1 MGQTIRRQPGSVDVP
16 TKDYIYHKNLIGFK
30 GLDTRENPLVTD
42 PLSCS
47 DAKNVWVDE
56 NGNLTQRPRLQ
67 WVRRDLKV
75 QDSEVVNV
83 IYTDKAY
90 WTLYYKEGTYSLTR
104 TDLTTSTVTLFT
116 IPEITSPKIGITEF
130 QGTYYLGCS
139 SGYYSCIAGQTEFT
153 AVTGYVSVGSITD
166 TGTIYDEPRNILNSN
181 VRIVTKFTD
190 TTFEAAGATPL
201 LEKMYCGG
209 CLLSSSFSESDNNI
223 QLLVTI
229 YDMQTQQQTV
239 ISCPVNVDFR
249 VDSHYN
255 RTARCGFTAVYSNNI
270 LHIILVAL
278 DSHMYT
284 STWATNP
291 PAGYGDIYLA
301 IRHYQY
307 VNGKI
312 TRAIPSGATATGWL
326 TLPAI
331 NPGYTDIIAQD
342 NVFSGKG
349 RIVALKALQ
358 ANERGININFV
369 YAQTTGTSRARGD
382 YVPQDGT
389 NETAEQ
395 GQYVEQGIFYVPT
408 PSILYLTHCG
418 YTMTTYMS
426 GTYNFIPAYTTYNI
440 TPQFAFYDNHVIA
453 FSNKSALSP
462 GATLQPI
469 NNIIPYTAILSDIP
483 DSAYYRGTSKSLTA
497 NIIFAEYTE
506 ENDAD
511 IYSIIHRDTGEYIIQ
526 KRKYSALSS
535 IDNLYTSIAD
545 NYFLNSMI
553 AVIADK
559 QTYTRALAELYV
571 LFQVQN
577 TSALQIIIDKRGTVI
592 WTGIYDK
599 LLTPNS
605 DAGTKS
611 WFMFENNVGALSVD
625 DLTVSFIQAALT
637 WRIVIASEAEVP
649 SLRGVLFLDNVYWWF
664 GETNIYGTMNDDLTY
679 LPETRKLD
687 APSKILNWVRLTDTS
702 FIVFCE
708 SDTVIYYKDS
718 SSNLWL
724 RTVLNL
730 PFEIISPDETSEACY
745 AALNTGP
752 TYVTRNGIYEIAL
765 SENLFTNE
773 RQAQNISMTLA
784 TLEGGLL
791 QKIIPNLL
799 HIQTVRYKDWQL
811 FVFKRQAGLTEVIAQ
826 EISTY
831 NYFYWTLPIDF
842 VSTYLA
848 EGAVYLVDKNAIT
861 YKLTETELLR
871 EYKNGDT
878 VIASVKCY
886 GDEVFDETEQTTEL
900 KQIDWF
906 WHSAVLNLDTVQY
919 YKTLLALI
927 FGMNDYDDAS
937 RVMFEYQTDIYYKS
951 HTEQPIKVYDDYVY
965 KIRNTQKQAP
975 IPRFMYIRVRC
986 ESVPIPDTPDC
997 LPEEF
1002 MCKVNLSQI
1011 TFKYKVL
1018 RGSLL

>member
-75 QDSEVVNV
+75 QDSDVVNV

-116 IPEITSPKIGITEF
+116 IPEMASPKIGITEF

-139 SGYYSCIAGQTEFT
+139 SGYYSCTAGQTEFT
-153 AVTGYVSVGSITD
+153 AIAGYIPVGSITD
-166 TGTIYDEPRNILNSN
+166 TGTIYEEPRNILNSN
-181 VRIVTKFTD
+181 VRIATKLND
-190 TTFEAAGATPL
+190 IVFETAGAIPL

-209 CLLSSSFSESDNNI
+209 CLLSSSFEDDNNI
-223 QLLVTI
+223 RYLVVTI
-229 YDMQTQQQTV
+229 YNIITKQQNKV
-239 ISCPVNVDFR
+239 KCPIN
-249 VDSHYN
+249 YN
-255 RTARCGFTAVYSNNI
+255 TAFTHVAETLRCGFTAFTDNGVLNI
-270 LHIILVAL
+270 TLVAL
-278 DSHMYT
+278 DCNIDGSD
-284 STWATNP
+284 
-291 PAGYGDIYLA
+291 G
-301 IRHYQY
+301 YQY
-307 VNGKI
+307 IAVRHFIYNNGVLTGVI
-312 TRAIPSGATATGWL
+312 PATVWTRISS
-326 TLPAI
+326 I
-331 NPGYTDIIAQD
+331 NPSINDIPNILTASG
-342 NVFSGKG
+342 VFTGVG
-349 RIVALKALQ
+349 RLIGLKALC
-358 ANERGININFV
+358 ATRTGINIIFS
-369 YAQTTGTSRARGD
+369 YAQESAANRSSGVF
-382 YVPQDGT
+382 VPKLNAAQC
-389 NETAEQ
+389 
-395 GQYVEQGIFYVPT
+395 VLQGIFCPLPRTTLV
-408 PSILYLTHCG
+408 LRACG
-418 YTMTTYMS
+418 YDMTAENIDATAFD
-426 GTYNFIPAYTTYNI
+426 FIPPQIISSDKPAFCILQSSIRLVNSVLDHGVFQGYTSISTANANVNIAYT
-440 TPQFAFYDNHVIA
+440 
-453 FSNKSALSP
+453 KSAPQSFS
-462 GATLQPI
+462 GI
-469 NNIIPYTAILSDIP
+469 C
-483 DSAYYRGTSKSLTA
+483 
-497 NIIFAEYTE
+497 IFAEYIAD
-506 ENDAD
+506 NDAA
-511 IYSIIHRDTGEYIIQ
+511 IYTIATTAMSEY
-526 KRKYSALSS
+526 KVRVTKYS
-535 IDNLYTSIAD
+535 NLTGVTEIKTIVAD
-545 NYFLNSMI
+545 NYFSNSLI
-553 AVIADK
+553 GVK
-559 QTYTRALAELYV
+559 SGNQTYTRTASTLYV
-571 LFQVQN
+571 LFQVEN
-577 TSALQIIIDKRGTVI
+577 VSAIQTVMDKNGVLV
-592 WTGIYDK
+592 WTGTYDK
-599 LLTPNS
+599 LLIPNS
-605 DAGTKS
+605 NSSTKS
-611 WFMFENNVGALSVD
+611 WFAFEDNIGALSAD
-625 DLTVSFIQAALT
+625 DLTISFIATGQT
-637 WRIVIASEAEVP
+637 WQIIAASEAEVS

-848 EGAVYLVDKNAIT
+848 EGEVYLVDKNAIT
-861 YKLTETELLR
+861 YKLAETELLR

-886 GDEVFDETEQTTEL
+886 GDEVFNETEQTTEL

-906 WHSAVLNLDTVQY
+906 WHSAVLNLDTIQY

-951 HTEQPIKVYDDYVY
+951 HTEQPVKVYDDYVY

-986 ESVPIPDTPDC
+986 ESVPIPDAPDC

>member
-16 TKDYIYHKNLIGFK
+16 SKDYIYHKNLIGFK

-47 DAKNVWVDE
+47 DAKNVWVDA

-75 QDSEVVNV
+75 QDSDVVNV

-116 IPEITSPKIGITEF
+116 IPEMTSPKIGITEF

-153 AVTGYVSVGSITD
+153 AVTGYVPVGTSTASGIVYT
-166 TGTIYDEPRNILNSN
+166 EPHNILNKDIRVPLVGDDNIFLSGHTIAAFDKYEVYAKQEADNKWHYYIADTISGLIVYTLQPSSIEPSN
-181 VRIVTKFTD
+181 S
-190 TTFEAAGATPL
+190 TFSIYRL
-201 LEKMYCGG
+201 
-209 CLLSSSFSESDNNI
+209 DN
-223 QLLVTI
+223 
-229 YDMQTQQQTV
+229 
-239 ISCPVNVDFR
+239 
-249 VDSHYN
+249 
-255 RTARCGFTAVYSNNI
+255 AVY
-270 LHIILVAL
+270 
-278 DSHMYT
+278 
-284 STWATNP
+284 
-291 PAGYGDIYLA
+291 IYLA
-301 IRHYQY
+301 
-307 VNGKI
+307 VN
-312 TRAIPSGATATGWL
+312 TP
-326 TLPAI
+326 
-331 NPGYTDIIAQD
+331 NQ
-342 NVFSGKG
+342 F
-349 RIVALKALQ
+349 IV
-358 ANERGININFV
+358 N
-369 YAQTTGTSRARGD
+369 
-382 YVPQDGT
+382 
-389 NETAEQ
+389 
-395 GQYVEQGIFYVPT
+395 
-408 PSILYLTHCG
+408 ILYLYRFTLTDSGLSYNQYSLIKKAAWTEYISSELLTGDIDKQNTFTGVRNSLPANWERAVWSNDNGHIYLNLSFRYMQWDFANKEKRNTTEKPTIATGQWCYEGISIDIDKLRAFGNVGLLEAWQLILRRCG
-418 YTMTTYMS
+418 LYILPEHQDASPHICLLHLSRDNDVVIPPVQLKQTLCLVSTDSGLIAGNTATY
-426 GTYNFIPAYTTYNI
+426 GIP
-440 TPQFAFYDNHVIA
+440 
-453 FSNKSALSP
+453 S
-462 GATLQPI
+462 
-469 NNIIPYTAILSDIP
+469 
-483 DSAYYRGTSKSLTA
+483 DSAIWRYVIGSTSLISDPDTGSYKRQDMTYYKFEDAAIRFTGSVSIPITIEGINYRKQQLTIATFSTSDVIQRTYEFTGNSVKQGDSTT
-497 NIIFAEYTE
+497 IIKGLAWLGSEYRWPRSFIIGLGVRTYLYIS
-506 ENDAD
+506 NTFFAD
-511 IYSIIHRDTGEYIIQ
+511 ISNAKKLFSTGFFGDTILIYDGINSYI
-526 KRKYSALSS
+526 
-535 IDNLYTSIAD
+535 T
-545 NYFLNSMI
+545 
-553 AVIADK
+553 
-559 QTYTRALAELYV
+559 QTLFRVLQTNALA
-571 LFQVQN
+571 
-577 TSALQIIIDKRGTVI
+577 D
-592 WTGIYDK
+592 
-599 LLTPNS
+599 
-605 DAGTKS
+605 
-611 WFMFENNVGALSVD
+611 
-625 DLTVSFIQAALT
+625 
-637 WRIVIASEAEVP
+637 VP
-649 SLRGVLFLDNVYWWF
+649 SIRGVLFLDNVYWWF
-664 GETNIYGTMNDDLTY
+664 GETSIYGTMNDDLTY

-687 APSKILNWVRLTDTS
+687 TPSKILNWVRLTDTS

-718 SSNLWL
+718 SSRLWL

-811 FVFKRQAGLTEVIAQ
+811 FIFKRQTGLTEVIAQ

-848 EGAVYLVDKNAIT
+848 EGEVYLVDKNAIT

-886 GDEVFDETEQTTEL
+886 GDEVFNETKQVTEL

-906 WHSAVLNLDTVQY
+906 WHSAVLNLDTIQY

-951 HTEQPIKVYDDYVY
+951 HTEQPVKVYDDYVY
-965 KIRNTQKQAP
+965 KIRNTQKQAA

>member
-75 QDSEVVNV
+75 QDSDVVNV

-90 WTLYYKEGTYSLTR
+90 WTLYYKDGTYSLTR
-104 TDLTTSTVTLFT
+104 TDLTTSSVTLFT
-116 IPEITSPKIGITEF
+116 IPEMMSPKIGITEF

-139 SGYYSCIAGQTEFT
+139 SGYYSCTVGQTEFT
-153 AVTGYVSVGSITD
+153 AVTGYIPVGSTSAS
-166 TGTIYDEPRNILNSN
+166 GLIYDEPRNILNKDIRVALVGDADIFLSGSTIAAFDKYE
-181 VRIVTKFTD
+181 VYVKKETDDKYHYYITD
-190 TTFEAAGATPL
+190 TISGLVVYTLQSAFIEPTNTTFSIYRQDNTVYIYTAVNTPELFTVNILYLYRFTLTDSGLSYNQYTLLTKAAWTEYISGELLTGDIDKQNTFTGVQLATPANWERVVWSNDNGHVYL
-201 LEKMYCGG
+201 NLSFRYMQWDYANKAKRDGLEEPTITTGQWCYEGISIDIDKRCEFTNVSDIPLTTWQLILRRCGLYILPEHQDASPNI
-209 CLLSSSFSESDNNI
+209 CLLHLSRDTDITVTPIQTLCLVSTSGSGLIVGNTSRYTTSSELAAWRYVIGSTPLISDPNTGSYRRQDMTYYKLEDTTIRFVTNSSVPITVTGINYRKI
-223 QLLVTI
+223 QLTIAAVSEGDIMQCAYEFTGSDIVIRGSTILVKGVSSLGSEYRWPRSFVTI
-229 YDMQTQQQTV
+229 SDTTVYLYINNTFYADVSNAKKPISSGFFGDTVLIYDVTNSYITQT
-239 ISCPVNVDFR
+239 IFR
-249 VDSHYN
+249 V
-255 RTARCGFTAVYSNNI
+255 
-270 LHIILVAL
+270 
-278 DSHMYT
+278 
-284 STWATNP
+284 
-291 PAGYGDIYLA
+291 
-301 IRHYQY
+301 
-307 VNGKI
+307 
-312 TRAIPSGATATGWL
+312 
-326 TLPAI
+326 
-331 NPGYTDIIAQD
+331 
-342 NVFSGKG
+342 
-349 RIVALKALQ
+349 LQ
-358 ANERGININFV
+358 AN
-369 YAQTTGTSRARGD
+369 
-382 YVPQDGT
+382 
-389 NETAEQ
+389 
-395 GQYVEQGIFYVPT
+395 
-408 PSILYLTHCG
+408 
-418 YTMTTYMS
+418 
-426 GTYNFIPAYTTYNI
+426 
-440 TPQFAFYDNHVIA
+440 
-453 FSNKSALSP
+453 
-462 GATLQPI
+462 
-469 NNIIPYTAILSDIP
+469 
-483 DSAYYRGTSKSLTA
+483 
-497 NIIFAEYTE
+497 
-506 ENDAD
+506 
-511 IYSIIHRDTGEYIIQ
+511 
-526 KRKYSALSS
+526 
-535 IDNLYTSIAD
+535 
-545 NYFLNSMI
+545 
-553 AVIADK
+553 
-559 QTYTRALAELYV
+559 V
-571 LFQVQN
+571 L
-577 TSALQIIIDKRGTVI
+577 
-592 WTGIYDK
+592 
-599 LLTPNS
+599 
-605 DAGTKS
+605 
-611 WFMFENNVGALSVD
+611 
-625 DLTVSFIQAALT
+625 
-637 WRIVIASEAEVP
+637 AEVP
-649 SLRGVLFLDNVYWWF
+649 SIRGVLFLDNVYWWF

-848 EGAVYLVDKNAIT
+848 EGEVYLVDKNAIT

-886 GDEVFDETEQTTEL
+886 GDEVFNETEQTTEL

>member
-16 TKDYIYHKNLIGFK
+16 SKDYIYHKNLIGFK

-47 DAKNVWVDE
+47 DAKNVWVDA

-75 QDSEVVNV
+75 QDSDVVNV

-116 IPEITSPKIGITEF
+116 IPEMTSPKIGITEF

-139 SGYYSCIAGQTEFT
+139 SGYYSCIAGQTEFM
-153 AVTGYVSVGSITD
+153 AVVGYVPVGSTSAS
-166 TGTIYDEPRNILNSN
+166 GLIYDEPHNILNKDIRVPLVGDDNIFLSGHTIAAFDKYEVYAKLEDDDKYHYYIVDTISGLVVYTLVPAFKEAAPSN
-181 VRIVTKFTD
+181 GTFSIYRQGNTVYIYTALTLPASISANAPHLYRFTLTDNGLLDASYLLLTD
-190 TTFEAAGATPL
+190 TVWSQYITGGLLRNDINKQNTFTGVKYSLPTNWERAVWSNDNGHIYLNLSFRYMQWDFANKEKRYTTEEPTIATGQWCYEGISIDIDKRCEFGYGHNIQYKDWKL
-201 LEKMYCGG
+201 ILRRCGIYILPEHQDVSPHI
-209 CLLSSSFSESDNNI
+209 CLLHLSRDNDVVIPSGQLRQTLCLVSTDSGLIVGNTMGYDSSSSDPEVAAKVPKLYVIGSTSLISNSYTYTGMTYYKLKYATIHFTGSVNIPIAIEGINYRKQRLTIAAISTSDVIQRTYEFTGDSVEQSDNT
-223 QLLVTI
+223 TI
-229 YDMQTQQQTV
+229 IKGLAWLGSEYRWPRSF
-239 ISCPVNVDFR
+239 I
-249 VDSHYN
+249 
-255 RTARCGFTAVYSNNI
+255 TA
-270 LHIILVAL
+270 
-278 DSHMYT
+278 
-284 STWATNP
+284 
-291 PAGYGDIYLA
+291 
-301 IRHYQY
+301 
-307 VNGKI
+307 
-312 TRAIPSGATATGWL
+312 SGATAYLYISDTFFADVSNAKKL
-326 TLPAI
+326 
-331 NPGYTDIIAQD
+331 
-342 NVFSGKG
+342 FSAGFFG
-349 RIVALKALQ
+349 DTILIYDGVNHYITQTRFRVLQ
-358 ANERGININFV
+358 ANV
-369 YAQTTGTSRARGD
+369 
-382 YVPQDGT
+382 
-389 NETAEQ
+389 
-395 GQYVEQGIFYVPT
+395 
-408 PSILYLTHCG
+408 
-418 YTMTTYMS
+418 
-426 GTYNFIPAYTTYNI
+426 
-440 TPQFAFYDNHVIA
+440 
-453 FSNKSALSP
+453 
-462 GATLQPI
+462 
-469 NNIIPYTAILSDIP
+469 
-483 DSAYYRGTSKSLTA
+483 
-497 NIIFAEYTE
+497 
-506 ENDAD
+506 
-511 IYSIIHRDTGEYIIQ
+511 
-526 KRKYSALSS
+526 
-535 IDNLYTSIAD
+535 
-545 NYFLNSMI
+545 
-553 AVIADK
+553 
-559 QTYTRALAELYV
+559 
-571 LFQVQN
+571 
-577 TSALQIIIDKRGTVI
+577 
-592 WTGIYDK
+592 
-599 LLTPNS
+599 
-605 DAGTKS
+605 
-611 WFMFENNVGALSVD
+611 SV
-625 DLTVSFIQAALT
+625 
-637 WRIVIASEAEVP
+637 EVP
-649 SLRGVLFLDNVYWWF
+649 SIRGVLFLDNVYWWF
-664 GETNIYGTMNDDLTY
+664 GETNIYGNMNDDLTY

-718 SSNLWL
+718 SGLWL

-811 FVFKRQAGLTEVIAQ
+811 FIFKRQTGLTEVIAQ

-848 EGAVYLVDKNAIT
+848 DGEVYLVDKNAIT
-861 YKLTETELLR
+861 YKLAETELLR

-886 GDEVFDETEQTTEL
+886 GDEVFNETEQTTEL

-906 WHSAVLNLDTVQY
+906 WHSAVLNLDTIQY

-951 HTEQPIKVYDDYVY
+951 HTEQPVKVYDDYVY
-965 KIRNTQKQAP
+965 KIRNTQKQAA